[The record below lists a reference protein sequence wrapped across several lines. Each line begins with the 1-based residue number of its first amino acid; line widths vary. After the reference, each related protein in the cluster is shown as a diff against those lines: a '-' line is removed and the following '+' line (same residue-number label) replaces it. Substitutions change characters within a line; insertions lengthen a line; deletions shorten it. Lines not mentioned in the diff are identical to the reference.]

1 MAEDKNKKT
10 NNNLKTDKIKAL
22 EKQDVGNKET
32 VSNKESE
39 KDFKNNA
46 VNKKVDA
53 GNLEKAESKSETK
66 INSNK
71 EIKKDS
77 LKEDSQKNN
86 DKTKK
91 LDKPK
96 TENNLKFSESSKN
109 TKKKEKSSNLSK
121 SNKSTDENNEF
132 IEKLVSINRVA
143 KVVKGGRRFSFAALV
158 VVGDG
163 NGKVGHGKGKAKE
176 VPEAIKKATDEA
188 KLNML
193 RVPLRQ
199 GRTLHHDISG
209 RFDSGRVFLRSAPSG
224 TGVIAGGPMRAVF
237 EALGI
242 QDIVAKSVGSS
253 NPHNMIRATFK
264 ALESV
269 SSPKLIAIRRG
280 LKINDI
286 TKRRKN
292 ANINF
297 EGNQDA

>member
-1 MAEDKNKKT
+1 MTEKKEDLKQESKNIPENIKNISPDNLGKKDEAIT
-10 NNNLKTDKIKAL
+10 NKL
-22 EKQDVGNKET
+22 E
-32 VSNKESE
+32 
-39 KDFKNNA
+39 
-46 VNKKVDA
+46 
-53 GNLEKAESKSETK
+53 ESKSKNDDVNLKSKDESEVSANKNNKSKKTEDNDLK
-66 INSNK
+66 KQSNLQNK
-71 EIKKDS
+71 NNTSKTLKNNKKQENTS
-77 LKEDSQKNN
+77 VQKNQ
-86 DKTKK
+86 K
-91 LDKPK
+91 
-96 TENNLKFSESSKN
+96 
-109 TKKKEKSSNLSK
+109 K
-121 SNKSTDENNEF
+121 SNDESNEF
-132 IEKLVSINRVA
+132 VEKLVSINRVA

-188 KLNML
+188 KINMI

-209 RFDSGRVFLRSAPSG
+209 RFDSGRVHLRSAPSG

-264 ALESV
+264 ALESA

-292 ANINF
+292 TSNTQ
-297 EGNQDA
+297 EGPQDG